1 MKRLTLLFVI
11 ALMLFAAT
19 AQAVTIDT
27 VPVGNVG
34 NAGELSGESVPGG
47 ICPDRICGAVN
58 YAYNIGKFEVTA
70 AQYKDFLN
78 AVAKTD
84 TYGLYNANMNPVV
97 SSWGCNIRRSGS
109 AGNLSYSVAADW
121 ANRPVNYVSYWN
133 ACRFANWMHNG
144 QPTGLQTAQRPKTAH
159 TR

>member
-34 NAGELSGESVPGG
+34 NAGELSGRVVPGG
-47 ICPDRICGAVN
+47 IGPDRICGAVN

-70 AQYKDFLN
+70 GQY
-78 AVAKTD
+78 TD
-84 TYGLYNANMNPVV
+84 VPQRRGQDRHLRALQHEHEPGGVELGLQHPAE
-97 SSWGCNIRRSGS
+97 
-109 AGNLSYSVAADW
+109 
-121 ANRPVNYVSYWN
+121 
-133 ACRFANWMHNG
+133 RFGG
-144 QPTGLQTAQRPKTAH
+144 QPTPTAWPPTGPTA
-159 TR
+159 R